1 MVSSP
6 ATGMASSKGLTF
18 QGCCD
23 QIGLSTCPES
33 GVAFKFIHTADIH
46 LDSPLKSLAMR
57 DKGLAE
63 LVGNATRTVLSR
75 LIDLCIAE
83 QVHALLI
90 AGDLYDGAQTSMK
103 TARFLAQELER
114 LSAAEIPVF
123 MIRGNHDSLSK
134 ITREL
139 VLPKSVHVFRDKA
152 SVHETPLNG
161 HDVAIQGIS
170 FRLPHAP
177 DSLLEQFQPPLPGAF
192 NIGMLHTS
200 LGGVVGHD
208 SYAPCSL
215 IDLQN
220 TGFDYWALGHIH
232 KRSVHAGRPTITMP
246 GIPQGRDIGESGAK
260 SVTFVTVNDDGTVD
274 TTERNISVAQFE
286 LIEIDC
292 TGLSEWDELVTHIS
306 DHVAET
312 RRHFDGE
319 HLILRLRLT
328 GASPMAWRA
337 LRDEDLIL
345 AQAQNV
351 AASIGTLW
359 IDKIEIQLTDAANDT
374 AHGPISEISDLINE
388 IDFRPEE
395 KRIREEVKRLMSKLP
410 QELRGIFGESETQVD
425 SFLQKE
431 MQLGAREI
439 LTRLDGSEEL

>member
-1 MVSSP
+1 M
-6 ATGMASSKGLTF
+6 
-18 QGCCD
+18 
-23 QIGLSTCPES
+23 
-33 GVAFKFIHTADIH
+33 AFKFIHTADIH
-46 LDSPLKSLAMR
+46 LDSPLKSLALR

-63 LVGNATRTVLSR
+63 LVSNATRTVLSR
-75 LIDLCIAE
+75 LIDICIAE
-83 QVHALLI
+83 QVDALLI

-139 VLPKSVHVFRDKA
+139 VLPESVHVFGDKA
-152 SVHETPLNG
+152 SVHETKMNG
-161 HDVAIQGIS
+161 HDVAVHGIS

-177 DSLLEQFQPPLPGAF
+177 DSLLDQFQPPVPGAF
-192 NIGMLHTS
+192 NIGLLHTS

-215 IDLQN
+215 IDLQR

-260 SVTFVTVNDDGTVD
+260 SVTLVSVSGDGTVD
-274 TTERNISVAQFE
+274 TSERNISVAQFE
-286 LIEIDC
+286 LVEIDC
-292 TGLSEWDELVTHIS
+292 SGLSDWNEFVTQVC
-306 DHVAET
+306 DQVAEA
-312 RRHFDGE
+312 RRQFDGE

-328 GASPMAWRA
+328 GASPLAWRA
-337 LRDEDLIL
+337 LRDADLIL
-345 AQAQNV
+345 AQVQNV

-359 IDKIEIQLTDAANDT
+359 IDKIEIQLMDAADEVV
-374 AHGPISEISDLINE
+374 HGPIAELSDLINE
-388 IDFRPEE
+388 SSFRPDE
-395 KRIREEVKRLMSKLP
+395 KRIQEEVKRLMSKLP
-410 QELRGIFGESETQVD
+410 PELRGIFGENEMQVD
-425 SFLQKE
+425 SLLQKE